1 MHIFGLS
8 PCCLF
13 PKTIDHDPREGLW
26 RGQKIVSKYL
36 RFYTIFSFF
45 GKLSIWKICETLI
58 LVFFQNVNKA
68 RRLKELLT

>member
-26 RGQKIVSKYL
+26 WGQKIVSKYL

-45 GKLSIWKICETLI
+45 WKIVNLENLRNFYFG
-58 LVFFQNVNKA
+58 VFQNVNKA